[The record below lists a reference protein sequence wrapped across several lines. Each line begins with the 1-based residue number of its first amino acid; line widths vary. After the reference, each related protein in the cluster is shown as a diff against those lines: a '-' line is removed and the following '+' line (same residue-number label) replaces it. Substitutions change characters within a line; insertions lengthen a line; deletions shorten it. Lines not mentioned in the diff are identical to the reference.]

1 MEATVSLQRQHHQ
14 QQHHHYPLS
23 TANGQYPEAYRP
35 AGQSLQLL
43 PPLHSYTEAQPVM
56 QQPQHYAVAPT
67 NSNGASMA
75 HPPPYNPPPRQFQ
88 YHNNNHGAMQPA
100 PMPSNGHG
108 GVMRYPIAQA
118 PELSGVRGKKEI
130 KRRTKSGC
138 LTCRKRR
145 IKCDEGQP
153 LCRNCAK
160 SKRDCLGY
168 DPIFTPAS
176 GPTPIQPAPAASSSS
191 APTPNPNATSPV
203 STTGYHPQYH
213 YPVLGGGY
221 LPAHDYDGPVEYA
234 VSHDPDSGSGERP
247 QVAMAH
253 SVYPSTL
260 YQERRVRALL
270 IDDLF
275 ALDDV
280 PPRYDKREIPP
291 PLSPAV
297 QQEITDFYNYHYA
310 PGLDALFETTW
321 YTTHGL
327 AQLHSN
333 PELQDFVA
341 QCTHQFKAAT
351 DTPLLTNQ
359 IRSLEARLVWQ
370 LAALPRSSPAFPD
383 LLARLDILENLLTG
397 HFLDPSRV
405 PAPPAQNMDDEMYN
419 QHLFWHHLGLFTAA
433 RDDQRHDPAAHH
445 SIDASLAEM
454 RRVLQMLE
462 NRDVLYSIAVGR
474 HFGGRMP
481 GFHPARQIVASSS
494 TMPGGQDEVAKL
506 RVAVRFVQQEDEK
519 GTTQVV
525 QRVCGMALRAWG
537 LQGV

>member
-1 MEATVSLQRQHHQ
+1 MEATVSLQRQQH
-14 QQHHHYPLS
+14 QHHYSLS
-23 TANGQYPEAYRP
+23 STNGQYPEAYRP
-35 AGQSLQLL
+35 AGQSSHL

-56 QQPQHYAVAPT
+56 QQPQHYAAAPT
-67 NSNGASMA
+67 NSNGASMP
-75 HPPPYNPPPRQFQ
+75 HPPPYNPPPGQFQ
-88 YHNNNHGAMQPA
+88 YHNNNGAMQPA
-100 PMPSNGHG
+100 PMPSNGHGG

-118 PELSGVRGKKEI
+118 PELSGLRGKKEI

-168 DPIFTPAS
+168 DPIFKPAT
-176 GPTPIQPAPAASSSS
+176 GPTPIQPAPAVSSST

-213 YPVLGGGY
+213 YPVLGSGY
-221 LPAHDYDGPVEYA
+221 VPAHEYDGPAEYA
-234 VSHDPDSGSGERP
+234 IPHDPDSGSGERH

-253 SVYPSTL
+253 SNYPSTL
-260 YQERRVRALL
+260 YQERRVRALM

-275 ALDDV
+275 SLDDV
-280 PPRYDKREIPP
+280 PPRYDKREVPP

-310 PGLDALFETTW
+310 PGLDALFETTCSTPTPNSKTSSRNAPTNSKPQP
-321 YTTHGL
+321 TT
-327 AQLHSN
+327 
-333 PELQDFVA
+333 P
-341 QCTHQFKAAT
+341 
-351 DTPLLTNQ
+351 
-359 IRSLEARLVWQ
+359 
-370 LAALPRSSPAFPD
+370 SSPTKSAPSKPASSGTSPHSRAPAPPVPD

-397 HFLDPSRV
+397 HFLDPARI
-405 PAPPAQNMDDEMYN
+405 PAPPTQNMDDEQYN
-419 QHLFWHHLGLFTAA
+419 QHLFWHHLALFTAA

-445 SIDASLAEM
+445 NIDASLAEM
-454 RRVLQMLE
+454 RRILQMLE

-481 GFHPARQIVASSS
+481 GFHPARQILASSS
-494 TMPGGQDEVAKL
+494 TPSGVNDEVGKL

-537 LQGV
+537 LQNV

>member
-1 MEATVSLQRQHHQ
+1 MEATVSLQRQQ
-14 QQHHHYPLS
+14 QQHHYPPS
-23 TANGQYPEAYRP
+23 TTDGQYPEAYRP
-35 AGQSLQLL
+35 AGQSSLS

-56 QQPQHYAVAPT
+56 QQPQHYAAAPT
-67 NSNGASMA
+67 NSINGASMP
-75 HPPPYNPPPRQFQ
+75 HPPPYNPPPGHFQ
-88 YHNNNHGAMQPA
+88 YRNNNSAMQPA

-168 DPIFTPAS
+168 DPIFKPAT
-176 GPTPIQPAPAASSSS
+176 GPTPIQPAPAVSSSS

-221 LPAHDYDGPVEYA
+221 VPAHDYDGPVEYA
-234 VSHDPDSGSGERP
+234 TSLDPDPGSGERH

-253 SVYPSTL
+253 SNYPPTL
-260 YQERRVRALL
+260 YHERRVRALM

-275 ALDDV
+275 SLDDV
-280 PPRYDKREIPP
+280 PPRYDKREIPA
-291 PLSPAV
+291 PLSPAL

-341 QCTHQFKAAT
+341 QCTQRFKAST
-351 DTPLLTNQ
+351 DNPLLANQ
-359 IRSLEARLVWQ
+359 IRSLEARLVWH
-370 LAALPRSSPAFPD
+370 LATLPRSSPAFPD

-397 HFLDPSRV
+397 HFLDLARI
-405 PAPPAQNMDDEMYN
+405 PAPPSQNMDDEQYN
-419 QHLFWHHLGLFTAA
+419 QHLFWHHLALFTAA
-433 RDDQRHDPAAHH
+433 RDDQRHDPSSAHH
-445 SIDASLAEM
+445 HHIDASHAEM
-454 RRVLQMLE
+454 RGILQMLE

-481 GFHPARQIVASSS
+481 GFHPSRQILASSTPS
-494 TMPGGQDEVAKL
+494 DVNDEVGKL

-519 GTTQVV
+519 GTTQVA

-537 LQGV
+537 LQKM

>member
-1 MEATVSLQRQHHQ
+1 MEATVSLQRQQHQ
-14 QQHHHYPLS
+14 QHYSLS
-23 TANGQYPEAYRP
+23 TTDGQYPESYRP
-35 AGQSLQLL
+35 AGQSSHL

-56 QQPQHYAVAPT
+56 QQPQRYAAAPT
-67 NSNGASMA
+67 NSNGASMP
-75 HPPPYNPPPRQFQ
+75 HPPPYNPPPGQFQ
-88 YHNNNHGAMQPA
+88 YHNNNGAMQPA
-100 PMPSNGHG
+100 PMPSNGHGG

-168 DPIFTPAS
+168 DPIFKPAT
-176 GPTPIQPAPAASSSS
+176 GPTPIQPAPAVSSST

-213 YPVLGGGY
+213 YPVLGSGY
-221 LPAHDYDGPVEYA
+221 VPAHEYDGPAEYA
-234 VSHDPDSGSGERP
+234 IPHDPDSGSGERH

-253 SVYPSTL
+253 SNYPSTL
-260 YQERRVRALL
+260 YQERRVRALM

-275 ALDDV
+275 SLDDV
-280 PPRYDKREIPP
+280 PPRYDKREVPP

-327 AQLHSN
+327 AQLHTN

-341 QCTHQFKAAT
+341 QCTHQFKAST
-351 DTPLLTNQ
+351 DNPLLANQ
-359 IRSLEARLVWQ
+359 IRSLEARLVWH
-370 LAALPRSSPAFPD
+370 LAALPRLSPPVPD

-397 HFLDPSRV
+397 HFLDPARI
-405 PAPPAQNMDDEMYN
+405 PAPPTQNMDDEQYN
-419 QHLFWHHLGLFTAA
+419 QHLFWHHLALFTAA
-433 RDDQRHDPAAHH
+433 RDDQRHDPSSSAAHH
-445 SIDASLAEM
+445 HHGIDASLAEM
-454 RRVLQMLE
+454 RRILQMLE

-481 GFHPARQIVASSS
+481 GFHPSRQIMTS
-494 TMPGGQDEVAKL
+494 TPDGSDEVGKL
-506 RVAVRFVQQEDEK
+506 RVAVRFVQQEDGK

-537 LQGV
+537 LQNV